1 MNSSSSISRTT
12 SLPAQNA
19 ASSASAPALAS
30 STASAQASA
39 SLLEDP
45 VLARRR
51 WVILVLLFLSTV
63 INYVDRQALSVLMPS
78 LRAELSLSSADYG
91 AITTGFMLAY
101 TFSQLLSGA
110 LIDRV
115 GTRIGF
121 ALAMM
126 AWSAAAMGHALAG
139 SALALLGLRVALG
152 IGEAG
157 AWPAGAKAVAEW
169 FPPQRRAFAMGVF
182 DGGSA
187 VGAIVAPPIVAA
199 LAIAWGWRA
208 AFLLT
213 GVIGFAWLAAWWWF
227 YETPSGM
234 RAAREPQGATGPQG
248 AAGTRG
254 VAGSRAAQAASA
266 TPGVHEPYGTQG
278 AQAAQGQ
285 LRSATPARGF
295 WDSVREVSASRQLW
309 GLMATRLLA
318 TPVWWFYVFWLPDY
332 LAKERAFSL
341 LQIGLFGWIPYLTVD
356 LGKLVGGS
364 ISDRLL
370 ARGSTPTFARKVVM
384 IAGAVCMAAG
394 VLVVNAGSAAGAIA
408 WVSVATFGFGMWSAN
423 ILALHADIFPARSM
437 AAAIGLTGAA
447 ASLGGAAFTYAV
459 GQMVDAYGYGPAFF
473 VAGLGAPVAC
483 LALIYGV
490 GRVTPLAASTDG
502 TTR

>member
-1 MNSSSSISRTT
+1 MNSSISRATP
-12 SLPAQNA
+12 LPGGDA
-19 ASSASAPALAS
+19 ASASA
-30 STASAQASA
+30 ASAATA
-39 SLLEDP
+39 AAAHVEDP
-45 VLARRR
+45 VLTRRR
-51 WVILVLLFLSTV
+51 WVILSLLFLSTV

-78 LRAELSLSSADYG
+78 LRAELALSSADYG

-101 TFSQLLSGA
+101 TVSQLLSGA

-121 ALAMM
+121 AIAMI

-139 SALALLGLRVALG
+139 SALALLGLRIALG
-152 IGEAG
+152 VGEAG

-213 GVIGFAWLAAWWWF
+213 GVIGFAWLLAWLWF

-234 RAAREPQGATGPQG
+234 R
-248 AAGTRG
+248 G
-254 VAGSRAAQAASA
+254 VKKPS
-266 TPGVHEPYGTQG
+266 
-278 AQAAQGQ
+278 
-285 LRSATPARGF
+285 ARGF
-295 WDSVREVSASRQLW
+295 WDSIGEVAASRQLW

-370 ARGSTPTFARKVVM
+370 ALGKTPTFARKIVM
-384 IAGAVCMAAG
+384 VAGAACMASG
-394 VLVVNAGSAAGAIA
+394 VFVVNAGSAAAAIA

-423 ILALHADIFPARSM
+423 ILALHADIFPTRSM
-437 AAAIGLTGAA
+437 AAAIGMTGAA

-473 VAGLGAPVAC
+473 VAGLGAPIAC

-490 GRVTPLAASTDG
+490 GRVTPLVASTDG
-502 TTR
+502 TPR

>member
-1 MNSSSSISRTT
+1 MNSLT
-12 SLPAQNA
+12 SPVTAH
-19 ASSASAPALAS
+19 ASAPA
-30 STASAQASA
+30 SAA

-45 VLARRR
+45 VLIRRR
-51 WVILVLLFLSTV
+51 WMILVLLFLSTV
-63 INYVDRQALSVLMPS
+63 INYIDRQALSVLMPS
-78 LRAELSLSSADYG
+78 LRAELALSSADYG

-101 TFSQLLSGA
+101 TVSQLLSGA

-169 FPPQRRAFAMGVF
+169 FPAQRRAFAMGVF

-213 GVIGFAWLAAWWWF
+213 GVIGFAWLGAWLLF

-234 RAAREPQGATGPQG
+234 RAAQEARDADAQ
-248 AAGTRG
+248 
-254 VAGSRAAQAASA
+254 GSRTALKQS
-266 TPGVHEPYGTQG
+266 
-278 AQAAQGQ
+278 
-285 LRSATPARGF
+285 RSSTPARGF
-295 WDSVREVSASRQLW
+295 WDSVGEVSASRQLW

-356 LGKLVGGS
+356 LGKLAGGS

-384 IAGAVCMAAG
+384 IAGAACMASG
-394 VLVVNAGSAAGAIA
+394 VLVVNAGSAAAAIA

-473 VAGLGAPVAC
+473 VAGLGAPIAC
-483 LALIYGV
+483 IALIYGV
-490 GRVTPLAASTDG
+490 GRVTPLAAATG
-502 TTR
+502 ETR